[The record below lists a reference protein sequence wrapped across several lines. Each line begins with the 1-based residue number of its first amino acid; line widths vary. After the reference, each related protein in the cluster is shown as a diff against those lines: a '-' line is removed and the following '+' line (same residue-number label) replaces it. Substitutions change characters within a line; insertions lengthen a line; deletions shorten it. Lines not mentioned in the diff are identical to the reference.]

1 VVRARLRELAA
12 LIVAAALVASTV
24 APALVTASRPAVA
37 DAIPGATAA
46 PVMAIALGTA
56 VASATPG
63 IAAGPAQPPDP
74 TASAG
79 PAGSPAD
86 AAGPPSACAPAPSG
100 LTAAPVLSH
109 GSRSRK
115 VVALTFDDGYNPT
128 NTLRILDV
136 LRRYRVNATFFVTGR
151 AVELFPAVWR
161 EVAGDGFPIGDH
173 TYDHHDLTRLCF
185 AAQLRELTR
194 QAAVLREALET
205 GPIALMRP
213 PYGARDRLTTLA
225 ATAAGD
231 EAIVT
236 WDVDTRDWSGISAAA
251 IARRALA
258 GGKGSIV
265 LMHTLYRT
273 TASALPSIIA
283 GYRARGF
290 TFVTVGE
297 LLGVPGPVP
306 FG

>member
-1 VVRARLRELAA
+1 MVRARLRELAA
-12 LIVAAALVASTV
+12 LTVVAALVASSV

-37 DAIPGATAA
+37 EATPATSA
-46 PVMAIALGTA
+46 GPVPA
-56 VASATPG
+56 VAGGIGVPSPTGG
-63 IAAGPAQPPDP
+63 IAGVSAGPAQAPDP
-74 TASAG
+74 SASPG
-79 PAGSPAD
+79 PADTPA
-86 AAGPPSACAPAPSG
+86 PPPACDPAPAG
-100 LTAAPVLSH
+100 LTAAPVMSH

-136 LRRYRVNATFFVTGR
+136 LRKYRVNATFFVTGR

-161 EVAGDGFPIGDH
+161 EVAGAGFPIGDH
-173 TYDHHDLTRLCF
+173 TYDHHDLKGLCF
-185 AAQLRELTR
+185 HAQLRELTR
-194 QAAVLREALET
+194 QADVLRDALGT
-205 GPIALMRP
+205 GPVALMRP
-213 PYGARDRLTTLA
+213 PYGARDRVTTLA
-225 ATAAGD
+225 AAAAGD

-236 WDVDTRDWSGISAAA
+236 WDVDTRDWSGIGATA

-265 LMHTLYRT
+265 LMHTLYWT
-273 TASALPSIIA
+273 TASALPRIIA